1 MDISELAQFARL
13 LPFLKDDPE
22 FKAFVQTLKTLASD
36 VDPIFRAALRYVTDC
51 SVDET
56 LHAIKRFEVEG
67 GMTKDQAICLRTLSM
82 RNMEDSFRS
91 TMRKSVTATKGA

>member
-13 LPFLKDDPE
+13 LPLLKDDPE
-22 FKAFVQTLKTLASD
+22 FKAFVQTLKNLAAD
-36 VDPIFRAALRYVTDC
+36 ADPVFRGVLRYMTDR

-67 GMTKDQAICLRTLSM
+67 GMTKEQAICLRVLSLQ
-82 RNMEDSFRS
+82 NMQGNFRA
-91 TMRKSVTATKGA
+91 TMKKTVTAAKGE